1 MTENSIWH
9 AFNVLDTEQ
18 HGSVSKSKLKVL
30 TQNLGTLLDL
40 ADQKVEVGLAEFRS
54 TGTLTFEHYKFYLT
68 HEVFS
73 RLPEDVSPD
82 RLREFQA
89 AVEDA
94 CWTMFRPAALKRDM
108 PTLPEDCVR
117 RIFRIFCCLGELM
130 SDPDLAHQVV
140 MNAGEVDYVAS
151 KFVQA
156 LGRVW
161 DSADFQQLA
170 EIIHHFKFAIFLAF
184 LETRY
189 AQDVETEAL
198 REAVADVYDLVVE
211 DVLLSGHLHRRA
223 SCLRRYRPLWCVLTP
238 RALRCF
244 RRRGDSGP
252 RFELPFSPQT
262 QVTNLIEQSG
272 VRPNRFSVTTDGDSV
287 QLAAP
292 DYKTKFQWLS
302 ALETAVTF
310 SAAPQ
315 GHQRHLA
322 AARRAEWHQTEAQ
335 QHEDDRRRL
344 SQINIMDSTKAELEA
359 ERLAR
364 AAAEAQAAE
373 LEMQKAEEE
382 RKLAEL
388 EDTRLELERLL
399 QDEKQAK
406 RDEELVRSA
415 QSRVLRQEWERR
427 EDLERLQAELTAML
441 DEERQKREAFEV
453 LQKTKQ
459 RQLEDAQRHLREVEE
474 GRVKLDHELKA
485 ARSKLIAAERSKGQ
499 VESKLRVREREVS
512 LLASGEPAGRL
523 PLRSASFRDPRE
535 FGRLAPSS
543 SFRAELNNNTRGR
556 GAGSRAAVRRALAD
570 RVEEAESGEEEDLSE
585 PPEEPPPP
593 PPPPPAT
600 AEQPAGAP

>member
-18 HGSVSKSKLKVL
+18 HGSVAKSKLKVL

-40 ADQKVEVGLAEFRS
+40 ADQKVEIGLAEFRS
-54 TGTLTFEHYKFYLT
+54 TSTLTFEHYKFYLT
-68 HEVFS
+68 HEVYS
-73 RLPEDVSPD
+73 RLPEDLSPEQM
-82 RLREFQA
+82 RQYQA

-94 CWTMFRPAALKRDM
+94 CWLLFRSAALKRDM
-108 PTLPEDCVR
+108 PTLPEDCVHR
-117 RIFRIFCCLGELM
+117 LFRVFCCLGELM
-130 SDPDLAHQVV
+130 SDPDLAQQVV

-161 DSADFQQLA
+161 DSADFKQLA

-189 AQDVETEAL
+189 AQDVEIEAL
-198 REAVADVYDLVVE
+198 REAVSEVYDLVVE
-211 DVLLSGHLHRRA
+211 DVLLSGQLHRRA
-223 SCLRRYRPLWCVLTP
+223 SCLRGYRPLWCVLTP

-244 RRRGDSGP
+244 RRRGDARP
-252 RFELPFSPQT
+252 CLELMFSPQT
-262 QVTNLIEQSG
+262 QVANLIEQAG
-272 VRPNRFSVTTDGDSV
+272 VRPNRLSVTADGRTV

-302 ALETAVTF
+302 ALETAVAF

-322 AARRAEWHQTEAQ
+322 AARRADWHQTEAQ

-388 EDTRLELERLL
+388 EETRLELERLL
-399 QDEKQAK
+399 QEEKQAK

-415 QSRVLRQEWERR
+415 QSRHIREEWERR
-427 EDLERLQAELTAML
+427 EELERLQSELTVML

-453 LQKTKQ
+453 LQKTKE
-459 RQLEDAQRHLREVEE
+459 RQLEEAQRHLREVEE
-474 GRVKLDHELKA
+474 GRVKLDQELKA

-499 VESKLRVREREVS
+499 VESKLRVRERDVA
-512 LLASGEPAGRL
+512 LLATHGQTGLL

-535 FGRLAPSS
+535 FARLAPSS
-543 SFRAELNNNTRGR
+543 SFRAELNNNTRGPRRRRPHHSAPPGRPR
-556 GAGSRAAVRRALAD
+556 GGGRDGRGGPL
-570 RVEEAESGEEEDLSE
+570 
-585 PPEEPPPP
+585 
-593 PPPPPAT
+593 
-600 AEQPAGAP
+600 

>member
-9 AFNVLDTEQ
+9 AFNTLDTEQ
-18 HGSVSKSKLKVL
+18 HGSVAKSKLKVL

-40 ADQKVEVGLAEFRS
+40 ADQKVEDGLAEFRS

-68 HEVFS
+68 HEVYS
-73 RLPEDVSPD
+73 RLPEELSPD
-82 RLREFQA
+82 RLRDYQA

-94 CWTMFRPAALKRDM
+94 CWLLFRPAALKRDM

-117 RIFRIFCCLGELM
+117 RLFRVFCCLGELM
-130 SDPDLAHQVV
+130 SDPDLAQQVV

-161 DSADFQQLA
+161 DSADFKQLA

-198 REAVADVYDLVVE
+198 REAVADVYALVVE
-211 DVLLSGHLHRRA
+211 DVLLSGQLHRRT
-223 SCLRRYRPLWCVLTP
+223 SCLHRYRPLWCVLTP

-244 RRRGDSGP
+244 LRRGDARP
-252 RFELPFSPQT
+252 CLELAFSQQT
-262 QVTNLIEQSG
+262 QVTNLIEQAG
-272 VRPNRFSVTTDGDSV
+272 VRPNRLSVSAGDTTV
-287 QLAAP
+287 RLAAP

-302 ALETAVTF
+302 ALETAVAF

-373 LEMQKAEEE
+373 LELQKAEEE

-388 EDTRLELERLL
+388 EETRLELERLL
-399 QDEKQAK
+399 QEEKQAK

-415 QSRVLRQEWERR
+415 QSRHIREEWERR
-427 EDLERLQAELTAML
+427 EDLERLQSELTVML

-453 LQKTKQ
+453 LQKTKE
-459 RQLEDAQRHLREVEE
+459 RQLEEAQRHLREVEE

-485 ARSKLIAAERSKGQ
+485 ARSKLIAAERTKGQ
-499 VESKLRVREREVS
+499 VESKLRVREREVE
-512 LLASGEPAGRL
+512 LLATHGQASRL

-535 FGRLAPSS
+535 FARLAPSS
-543 SFRAELNNNTRGR
+543 SFRAELNNNTRGG
-556 GAGSRAAVRRALAD
+556 GATGRRALAA
-570 RVEEAESGEEEDLSE
+570 RVEEAESDEEDLSA
-585 PPEEPPPP
+585 PPEGPPPP
-593 PPPPPAT
+593 PPGAVAT
-600 AEQPAGAP
+600 DQSASLTG